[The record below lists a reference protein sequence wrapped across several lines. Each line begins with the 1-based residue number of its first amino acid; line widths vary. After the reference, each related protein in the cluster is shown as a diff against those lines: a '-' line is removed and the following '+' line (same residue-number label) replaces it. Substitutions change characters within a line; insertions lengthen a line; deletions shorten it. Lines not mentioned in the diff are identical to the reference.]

1 MPDLAITE
9 YDEYETFAQ
18 AWQDDGKANETET
31 QLSWQLPGQFDDNEL
46 LIRLPEW
53 LAEEKI
59 GFVDGKTPTEFVG
72 QIDRQ
77 TEQAIH
83 FTNSA
88 VAPSLKR
95 LAHRIQH
102 LEKGIENAGDDETRS
117 EWLENQ
123 LQEKRH
129 TFDQRTELTG
139 LSEEWIPKS
148 QVQRAVRRKEP
159 PHETHSTK

>member
-1 MPDLAITE
+1 M
-9 YDEYETFAQ
+9 
-18 AWQDDGKANETET
+18 
-31 QLSWQLPGQFDDNEL
+31 SWQLLGQLDDNEL
-46 LIRLPEW
+46 LIQLPEW

-77 TEQAIH
+77 TESAIH

-88 VAPSLKR
+88 VAPPLKR
-95 LAHRIQH
+95 LVHRIQH
-102 LEKGIENAGDDETRS
+102 LEKGIENPGDDETCS

-123 LQEKRH
+123 LREERH
-129 TFDQRTELTG
+129 AFDHRTEITG

-148 QVQRAVRRKEP
+148 QV
-159 PHETHSTK
+159 